1 MTPYTSIAIRIV
13 RFPLAV
19 LVVFIHSVG
28 PTDNIAYYPFRDFFS
43 HTFCSFVVPA
53 FFIISGF
60 LFFQRMENG
69 FTKKIYIKKLNS
81 RISTLLI
88 PYFVWNAVT
97 LVIDL
102 LKFYIGRP
110 SWIDYGNASIGEII
124 VHCFWGNVSDIS
136 SGIYYPIFSLG
147 AFLAIHNR
155 NLVYDKWYYMCPIII
170 IGLIVYI
177 MTGQEII
184 LKLYIFT
191 MPFFIFFL
199 CSKIRKVEKIASLG
213 KYSTVIYYSHYPLTL
228 IVAFKIVGLILPC
241 YSLINYFI
249 IPLLAVLLSIMLCEI
264 LSSLRLKYGKRKN

>member
-136 SGIYYPIFSLG
+136 SGIYYPINLPLWYIRDLIVLCLFSPIIYKICDKFGWFTIVALTVSYFLGLHLLYFNLLGILFFSLG

-155 NLVYDKWYYMCPIII
+155 NLVYDKWY
-170 IGLIVYI
+170 
-177 MTGQEII
+177 
-184 LKLYIFT
+184 
-191 MPFFIFFL
+191 
-199 CSKIRKVEKIASLG
+199 SL
-213 KYSTVIYYSHYPLTL
+213 SD
-228 IVAFKIVGLILPC
+228 
-241 YSLINYFI
+241 
-249 IPLLAVLLSIMLCEI
+249 
-264 LSSLRLKYGKRKN
+264 

>member
-1 MTPYTSIAIRIV
+1 MTPYTSTAIRIV

-97 LVIDL
+97 LVI
-102 LKFYIGRP
+102 
-110 SWIDYGNASIGEII
+110 
-124 VHCFWGNVSDIS
+124 
-136 SGIYYPIFSLG
+136 
-147 AFLAIHNR
+147 
-155 NLVYDKWYYMCPIII
+155 
-170 IGLIVYI
+170 LI
-177 MTGQEII
+177 
-184 LKLYIFT
+184 
-191 MPFFIFFL
+191 
-199 CSKIRKVEKIASLG
+199 C
-213 KYSTVIYYSHYPLTL
+213 
-228 IVAFKIVGLILPC
+228 
-241 YSLINYFI
+241 
-249 IPLLAVLLSIMLCEI
+249 
-264 LSSLRLKYGKRKN
+264 

>member
-136 SGIYYPIFSLG
+136 SGIYYPINLPLWYIRDLIVLCLFSPIIYKICDKFGWFTIVALTVSYFLGLHLLYFNLLGILFFSLG

-155 NLVYDKWYYMCPIII
+155 NLVYDQVVLYVSHYHYRTDCLYNDRTRNNPKIIYFYYAI
-170 IGLIVYI
+170 
-177 MTGQEII
+177 
-184 LKLYIFT
+184 LYIFS
-191 MPFFIFFL
+191 MFENKK
-199 CSKIRKVEKIASLG
+199 S
-213 KYSTVIYYSHYPLTL
+213 
-228 IVAFKIVGLILPC
+228 
-241 YSLINYFI
+241 
-249 IPLLAVLLSIMLCEI
+249 
-264 LSSLRLKYGKRKN
+264 RKNSLFGQVFNSDIL